1 MPARHPPTA
10 RSGHVAPVGD
20 ATSAY
25 VAHIEGSRGV
35 LEHAP
40 DEFDSIAEAV
50 EWARARA
57 AIVIVRVAGE
67 DYVRSAGDQPP
78 QWDPQMPRWPDG

>member
-1 MPARHPPTA
+1 MPARHHSTG
-10 RSGHVAPVGD
+10 RSAHIAPLED

-25 VAHIEGSRGV
+25 VAHVEGRRGV
-35 LEHAP
+35 LEGAR

-50 EWARARA
+50 EWGRARA

-67 DYVRSAGDQPP
+67 DYLRSAGEQPP
-78 QWDPQMPRWPDG
+78 PWDPQMPRWRNG